1 METTS
6 TPPNWEYR
14 MFWYVAY
21 VYFQNACFFNS
32 LFGNCKKI
40 LSELED
46 FFYRKNWEQIEIK
59 YPIFIVGP
67 HRSGTTIFQQ
77 LLCLHSM
84 IATPKTYSDIF
95 DMFPILS
102 KRFARFLIPR
112 KVGRRI
118 DDVIAG
124 PESPQ
129 EAQGLIFRYFDK
141 QKVIYNQATSND
153 IVNYMR
159 KLLYIERKSRFLW
172 KAPYLSI
179 RVPEVNVLFPDAKFI
194 YLHRD
199 PLSCV
204 DSKIKFIRVWQE
216 IAKHPTPLYRALVG
230 KHDHFE
236 IAESGY
242 FWERLNRTINLQYL
256 PPDPHELTKDHLDWV
271 ERALRNLNTL
281 ASSKKT
287 CFLSY
292 SKLILEPK
300 TSLERVFEFLDLPD
314 ESDSI
319 IANLEKLGMA
329 LKVPESELRFIPSDA
344 MTEIMELCQE
354 KLKNYL
360 SRVEWEKWCV
370 I

>member
-14 MFWYVAY
+14 IFWYLTY
-21 VYFQNACFFNS
+21 VYFQNDRFFNS
-32 LFGNCKKI
+32 FFGKSKRI
-40 LSELED
+40 LSKLED

-59 YPIFIVGP
+59 YPIFIIAP

-102 KRFARFLIPR
+102 KKSAWFLIPG

-124 PESPQ
+124 PDSPQ
-129 EAQGLIFRYFDK
+129 EAQGLIFRYFDT
-141 QKVIYNQATSND
+141 QKVIYNHATSD
-153 IVNYMR
+153 DLMNYMR
-159 KLLYIERKSRFLW
+159 KLLYIEHKSRFLW
-172 KAPYLSI
+172 KTPYLSI
-179 RVPEVNVLFPDAKFI
+179 RVPEVNVLFRDAKFI

-199 PLSCV
+199 PLACI
-204 DSKIKFIRVWQE
+204 DSKIKLIHIWHE
-216 IAKHPTPLYRALVG
+216 IAEHPTFLYRALVG

-236 IAESGY
+236 LGESGY
-242 FWERLNRTINLQYL
+242 FWERLNRTINLKYL
-256 PPDPHELTKDHLDWV
+256 PPDPHELTSDHLEWV
-271 ERALRNLNTL
+271 ERALRDLNSL

-319 IANLEKLGMA
+319 IANFEKLGMT
-329 LKVPESELRFIPSDA
+329 LKVPELRLRFIPSESI
-344 MTEIMELCQE
+344 TQIMQLCQE
-354 KLKNYL
+354 KLQSYL
-360 SRVEWEKWCV
+360 RRVEWKKWCV